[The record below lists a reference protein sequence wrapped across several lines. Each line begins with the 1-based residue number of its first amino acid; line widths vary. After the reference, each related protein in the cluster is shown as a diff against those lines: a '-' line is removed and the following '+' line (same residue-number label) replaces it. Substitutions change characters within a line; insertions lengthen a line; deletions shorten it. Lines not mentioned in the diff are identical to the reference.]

1 MTINEEKITSQ
12 IMKNSIR
19 FSGELETLFH
29 EDYFLK
35 SLGSVRKALLLAFIL
50 YASFGFLDLM
60 ITPLSSSHTW
70 IIRYAIVCPV
80 ILAAYIMTYFEI
92 YARISQYVISAVAL
106 TAGFGILGMIFFAV
120 EKEGKLYYYA
130 GLILV
135 IMWSYTLV
143 RMRFRYST
151 ITSWTIVAGYE
162 LMTVVLQNLVSTPD
176 LYPSFINNNFFFI
189 SSNIIGMMAGYYIEL
204 FSRKDFLQRLLI
216 AEKQIKLTDERNEL
230 SSRMNMMNKE
240 LNMTRIIQEQLIP
253 LEHPGDFIFSLYK
266 PMEAVGG
273 DFFDFIKFRE
283 PDIIGIFL
291 SDVSGHGVP
300 SALITSMVKVTL
312 LESNRYK
319 DDPAK
324 ILAHL
329 NDLLVG
335 ISGGHFITAFYG
347 VFDMKEKTLVYSNAG
362 HYPPMLI
369 SGGEILN
376 LDKASTLP
384 LAVLSNDELTSG
396 SQMFENARVKLPDQG
411 KLFLFTDGLVEAK
424 NIFNPQN
431 DFSSILDGILLKN
444 IDLPAKEFINELYKE
459 LILYRG
465 SENFN
470 DDICMIAL
478 DLN

>member
-1 MTINEEKITSQ
+1 MTINEQKITDQ
-12 IMKNSIR
+12 IKKNTLS
-19 FSGELETLFH
+19 FSSELEALFH
-29 EDYFLK
+29 EDYFSK
-35 SLGSVRKALLLAFIL
+35 SLGSVRKALILAFVL
-50 YASFGFLDLM
+50 YASFGVLDLM
-60 ITPLSSSHTW
+60 ITPLSSVHTW
-70 IIRYAIVCPV
+70 IIRYIIVCPV
-80 ILAAYIMTYFEI
+80 IAAAYIISYFKI
-92 YARISQYVISAVAL
+92 YAGISQYVISAVAL
-106 TAGFGILGMIFFAV
+106 VAGFGILGMIYFAV

-135 IMWSYTLV
+135 IMWSYTLASL
-143 RMRFRYST
+143 RYKYAA
-151 ITSWTIVAGYE
+151 IISWAIIAGYE
-162 LMTVVLQNLVSTPD
+162 LMIVFLQNLTSSPD
-176 LYPSFINNNFFFI
+176 LIPSFINNNFFFI

-216 AEKQIKLTDERNEL
+216 AEKQIKLTVERNEL
-230 SSRMNMMNKE
+230 SARMNIMNNE

-253 LEHPGDFIFSLYK
+253 LEHPRDFIYSLYK

-283 PDIIGIFL
+283 TNRIGIFL

-300 SALITSMVKVTL
+300 SALITSMIKVTL

-329 NDLLVG
+329 NDLLSG

-347 VFDMKEKTLVYSNAG
+347 VFDIEEKTLIYSNAG

-369 SGGEILN
+369 SEGKILN
-376 LDKASTLP
+376 LNKPSTLP
-384 LAVLSNDELTSG
+384 LAILSNAELTSNN
-396 SQMFENARVKLPDQG
+396 QMFENAKIKLPDHG

-424 NIFNPQN
+424 NFTKPGD
-431 DFSSILDGILLKN
+431 DFSSILDEILLKY
-444 IDLPAKEFINELYKE
+444 IELSPKEFINQLYKE
-459 LILYRG
+459 LISYRG

-470 DDICMIAL
+470 DDICMIAV
-478 DLN
+478 DLK